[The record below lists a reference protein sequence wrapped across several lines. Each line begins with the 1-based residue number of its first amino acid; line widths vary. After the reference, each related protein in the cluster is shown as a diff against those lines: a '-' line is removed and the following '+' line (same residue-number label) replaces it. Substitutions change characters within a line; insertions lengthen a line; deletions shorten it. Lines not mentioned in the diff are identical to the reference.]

1 MAPGKENLCEVSS
14 EQVLCFFF
22 SFSFLFYLDI
32 YLLIRLLICV
42 KTRTV
47 DIWQIY
53 YLSPTRSTLRGIMIV
68 NDLTLSENEHHNHHP
83 TTAKTSDNKGIIKM
97 VMMLLVTSMVMIISC
112 FYCCYS
118 IC

>member
-68 NDLTLSENEHHNHHP
+68 NDDVIR
-83 TTAKTSDNKGIIKM
+83 KRTSQPSPNNSKNKR
-97 VMMLLVTSMVMIISC
+97 
-112 FYCCYS
+112 
-118 IC
+118 